1 MKHNGF
7 VGRVEFCG
15 SPHVLHGHYT
25 HLFLLPDA
33 VNHYYA
39 SIYKPAVQ
47 SPPPR
52 DFIHYGGIISCWCAG
67 AADATMGARVSSNSR
82 VVQQTVVNRDY
93 RREISGDVSG
103 LRACIFILTLYA
115 RSISGLR

>member
-47 SPPPR
+47 SPPPPG
-52 DFIHYGGIISCWCAG
+52 ISYITGGSYR
-67 AADATMGARVSSNSR
+67 ADAQGLLMRPWVRVYHLTQEWCNKPWW
-82 VVQQTVVNRDY
+82 TVTTD
-93 RREISGDVSG
+93 EKFP
-103 LRACIFILTLYA
+103 AMFPA
-115 RSISGLR
+115 